1 MRYPSVRL
9 ATALLA
15 AVTLAACS
23 GDGAGPTT
31 GAQVTFNLASGS
43 GLAAVRGLLSDT
55 LTDASHTLVLDS
67 VQLVLRDIRFKRV
80 EETACDGDDDS
91 TESGGLRLAASRH
104 DSLHHGDGGGHDGQA
119 DGCEV
124 FNAGPYLL
132 DVPLDTAVSKAFA
145 VAVDTGTYDQ
155 VRIKVH
161 KPSHSGGD
169 PKDAQFLASHPEF
182 DDVSVRVVGS
192 FNGTPFV
199 FVQDIE
205 AEQRMDFV
213 PALVVADSVSNI
225 NVTLKV
231 DLAGWF
237 SDGAGSLVD
246 PATAN
251 KGGANDHLVQ
261 DNIRDSFHAFRD
273 DDRDGVDGPGDD

>member
-1 MRYPSVRL
+1 MPKSLPRL
-9 ATALLA
+9 AALCGMAGVL
-15 AVTLAACS
+15 TACS

-31 GAQVTFNLASGS
+31 GAQVTFNVAVGS
-43 GLAAVRGLLSDT
+43 AGPAVRGLVSDT
-55 LTDASHTLVLDS
+55 LTDATNTLVLDS

-80 EETACDGDDDS
+80 EDSACDGDDD
-91 TESGGLRLAASRH
+91 ESGSLFALGQH
-104 DSLHHGDGGGHDGQA
+104 DDSTDDDDGDGHDGHA
-119 DGCEV
+119 DGCEA

-132 DVPLDTAVSKAFA
+132 DLPLDSTVEKAFA

-169 PKDAQFLASHPEF
+169 PKDAQFLADHPAF
-182 DDVSVRVVGS
+182 DGVSVRVVGS

-199 FVQDIE
+199 FTQDIE

-213 PALVVADSVSNI
+213 PALVVADTVSNI

-246 PATAN
+246 PATAS
-251 KGGANDHLVQ
+251 KGGANDHLVR
-261 DNIRDSFHAFRD
+261 DNIKDSFRAFRD
-273 DDRDGVDGPGDD
+273 DDRDGEDESGDD